1 MHNCCI
7 YCDTVSRYKKHW
19 YFSNNHSY
27 SWLAF
32 WNQDIKNVTLAD
44 ISYACVY
51 MRWLSIFKINFNM
64 CFRVSLSNILV
75 LLLLLDLYCIH
86 FTLQGQEYT
95 EAYVLEY
102 QREDNGQWL
111 RFRNRG
117 GDEVNTLSF
126 YLHFISFEITYSILF
141 GWTSIW

>member
-1 MHNCCI
+1 
-7 YCDTVSRYKKHW
+7 
-19 YFSNNHSY
+19 
-27 SWLAF
+27 
-32 WNQDIKNVTLAD
+32 
-44 ISYACVY
+44 
-51 MRWLSIFKINFNM
+51 M

-75 LLLLLDLYCIH
+75 LLLFLDLYCIH

-126 YLHFISFEITYSILF
+126 YLHFISFEITHSILF
-141 GWTSIW
+141 E